1 MDWVQTTLFYP
12 FHIHNYLVYLN
23 HNAITNSQ
31 KVINYESQPIPKCG
45 IVFIPMK
52 KKKKKKRIEMYHS
65 SIVSYEIIHF

>member
-12 FHIHNYLVYLN
+12 FHIHSYLVYLN

-31 KVINYESQPIPKCG
+31 KVINYESQPIPKCR

-52 KKKKKKRIEMYHS
+52 KKKIEMYHS
-65 SIVSYEIIHF
+65 SIVSYEIIRFG